1 MYRVLVGIDTDERR
15 AKSQARAVANLP
27 NASESVT
34 ALLMHAF
41 GDNPEGASVGQVGA
55 VRRAKE
61 LLEAEGVET
70 ELVEGSIEPA
80 TALIKTADERDV
92 DLICVSRRKRSPTG
106 KVIFGSTT
114 QSVLLGTDRPVMS
127 VGVGDYGGV
136 HTED

>member
-15 AKSQARAVANLP
+15 AKSQAHAVANLP
-27 NASESVT
+27 NAPEAVT
-34 ALLMHAF
+34 ALLMHVF

-55 VRRAKE
+55 VRRAQE
-61 LLEAEGVET
+61 ILEAEGIET
-70 ELVEGSIEPA
+70 ELLEGSVEPS
-80 TALIKTADERDV
+80 TALIETADERNV

-127 VGVGDYGGV
+127 VGIGDYGGV
-136 HTED
+136 YAED